1 MDTLSKLLKNKWQ
14 YTILWTAIVL
24 ILSLLPG
31 NSFPKIGF
39 NFVDLVVHFVMYAL
53 MAFLLYY
60 SLYYSIQLRGFNFI
74 FGIWIAM
81 VGFGFLIEILQ
92 ETVAIKRHFSGYDIL
107 FNALGAAFI
116 FILNKIQNKQHET
129 HSKSSRNRISGNM

>member
-1 MDTLSKLLKNKWQ
+1 MDSLSKLFKNKWQ
-14 YTILWTAIVL
+14 FTILWTAIVL

-60 SLYYSIQLRGFNFI
+60 SLYHSIQLRGFNFI
-74 FGIWIAM
+74 LGIWIAM
-81 VGFGFLIEILQ
+81 VGFGLLIEILQ
-92 ETVAIKRHFSGYDIL
+92 ETVAIKRYFSGYDIL
-107 FNALGAAFI
+107 FNAIGAAFI
-116 FILNKIQNKQHET
+116 FILNKIQNKHYET
-129 HSKSSRNRISGNM
+129 ITKSCKNSIS

>member
-14 YTILWTAIVL
+14 FTILWTVIVL

-39 NFVDLVVHFVMYAL
+39 NFVDLVVHFIMYAL

-60 SLYYSIQLRGFNFI
+60 SLYHSIQLRGFNFI

-81 VGFGFLIEILQ
+81 VGFGLLIEILQ
-92 ETVAIKRHFSGYDIL
+92 ETVAIKRYFSGYDIL
-107 FNALGAAFI
+107 FNAIGAAFI

-129 HSKSSRNRISGNM
+129 HSKSSRNHFS

>member
-14 YTILWTAIVL
+14 FTILWTAIVL

-31 NSFPKIGF
+31 HSFPKIGF
-39 NFVDLVVHFVMYAL
+39 NFIDLVVHFIMYAL
-53 MAFLLYY
+53 MAFLLYF
-60 SLYYSIQLRGFNFI
+60 SLFNTIQLRGFNFI
-74 FGIWIAM
+74 LGIWIAM

-107 FNALGAAFI
+107 FNAIGAAFI

-129 HSKSSRNRISGNM
+129 HSKSSRNHIS

>member
-1 MDTLSKLLKNKWQ
+1 MDSLSKLFKNKWQ
-14 YTILWTAIVL
+14 FTILWTAIVL

-60 SLYYSIQLRGFNFI
+60 SLYHSIQLRGFNFI
-74 FGIWIAM
+74 LGIWIAM
-81 VGFGFLIEILQ
+81 VGFGLLIEILQ
-92 ETVAIKRHFSGYDIL
+92 ETVAIKRYFSGYDIL
-107 FNALGAAFI
+107 FNAIGAAFI

-129 HSKSSRNRISGNM
+129 HSKSSRNHFS